1 MDRIVELSYNTAKWK
16 TVAAFV
22 GTYSV
27 TYLGMTLLS
36 PDSIELWPHAL
47 MFFCVLLG
55 FLASSMFK
63 RNPLT
68 LRDGD
73 IYLKGIKAELNL
85 KQSLLGYQYIQVTA
99 LTERG
104 YHRIKVFKHHVV
116 VDDWLY
122 LSGQCT

>member
-1 MDRIVELSYNTAKWK
+1 MASC
-16 TVAAFV
+16 
-22 GTYSV
+22 S
-27 TYLGMTLLS
+27 
-36 PDSIELWPHAL
+36 HAL

-55 FLASSMFK
+55 FLALSMFK
-63 RNPLT
+63 RNPLI

-116 VDDWLY
+116 ADDWLY